1 MTAPAAVLHD
11 RRSPTPGT
19 LARPLSEP
27 IAALLRVGDAHGRYQ
42 SRSEAVLAT
51 ALAAASAGWT
61 ETDWRD
67 VLAGSALSDW
77 AAQQRRKGG
86 GLRFR
91 NPADVDHRLTTTWRA
106 AAKRA
111 AERPPVA
118 DAPSVRAELAALLA
132 AADHNPGAWAGAAG
146 VTDRAV
152 LAALVDVAL
161 AACTLT
167 PSASTRQLSEAANIS
182 HSTAAVS
189 LERLRDRGWLR
200 LEQPAAGTL
209 ATTWRLVRPEHVQ
222 DPPRH
227 VDEVLDALPP
237 RSVTPAGGS
246 ARAHDAFTHTVHG
259 GLGRVAARLFDA
271 LDDGAHGGLTV
282 RQLAAL
288 TGLHPRTVIRHLVA
302 QQAADLATTGG
313 GGSDSGGRTWARSLA
328 AGDPA
333 RLTAALDA
341 AATVLGSTGTTARRA
356 ARHAA
361 EREAFTAYWTD
372 FTHRRGWAVQRGLYR
387 PDQPALPLP
396 LAA

>member
-1 MTAPAAVLHD
+1 VTAPAAVAHD
-11 RRSPTPGT
+11 RRSPGPGA
-19 LARPLSEP
+19 LARPLSDP
-27 IAALLRVGDAHGRYQ
+27 IAALLRDGDTHGRYH
-42 SRSEAVLAT
+42 SRSEAVMAT
-51 ALAAASAGWT
+51 ALAAAGAGWT
-61 ETDWRD
+61 ETAWRD

-77 AAQQRRKGG
+77 AAYQRRKGG
-86 GLRFR
+86 GLRHR
-91 NPADVDHRLTTTWRA
+91 NPADVDHRLATTWRA
-106 AAKRA
+106 AARRA

-132 AADHNPGAWAGAAG
+132 AADHNPGLWAGAAG

-161 AACTLT
+161 AACTIT

-189 LERLRDRGWLR
+189 LERLRTRGWLR

-209 ATTWRLVRPEHVQ
+209 ATTWRLVRPQHVQ
-222 DPPRH
+222 DPPAH

-237 RSVTPAGGS
+237 RPLTPAGGS

-271 LDDGAHGGLTV
+271 LDDGAHGGLSV
-282 RQLAAL
+282 RELAAL
-288 TGLHPRTVIRHLVA
+288 IGLHPRTVIRHLIA
-302 QQAADLATTGG
+302 LQAADLATSGG
-313 GGSDSGGRTWARSLA
+313 PTTDGAGRTWARSLT
-328 AGDPA
+328 AGDPRHLQTA
-333 RLTAALDA
+333 LDTAAA
-341 AATVLGSTGTTARRA
+341 VLGSTGTTARRA

-361 EREAFTAYWTD
+361 EREAFTNYWTD

>member
-1 MTAPAAVLHD
+1 VTAPAAVLHD

-19 LARPLSEP
+19 LARPLSDL
-27 IAALLRVGDAHGRYQ
+27 IAALLRDGDTHGRYA
-42 SRSEAVLAT
+42 SRSEAVMAT

-61 ETDWRD
+61 ETAWRD
-67 VLAGSALSDW
+67 VLAASALSEW

-86 GLRFR
+86 GLRQR

-111 AERPPVA
+111 HERPPVA

-132 AADHNPGAWAGAAG
+132 AADHNPALWAGAAG

-152 LAALVDVAL
+152 LAALVDIAL
-161 AACTLT
+161 AACTVT

-189 LERLRDRGWLR
+189 LERLRTRGWLR
-200 LEQPAAGTL
+200 LEHPPAGTQ
-209 ATTWRLVRPEHVQ
+209 ATTWRLIRPERVQ
-222 DPPRH
+222 DPPAH

-237 RSVTPAGGS
+237 RSLTPAGGS

-302 QQAADLATTGG
+302 LEAVDVATTANLDGTRVW
-313 GGSDSGGRTWARSLA
+313 SRSLA
-328 AGDPA
+328 AGAPHQ
-333 RLTAALDA
+333 LQAALDTA
-341 AATVLGSTGTTARRA
+341 ASVLGSTGTTGRRA
-356 ARHAA
+356 TRHAA
-361 EREAFTAYWTD
+361 EREAYTAYWTD
-372 FTHRRGWAVQRGLYR
+372 FSSRRGWAVQRGLYR
-387 PDQPALPLP
+387 PDQPALPLL